1 MGQLP
6 ITKLTF
12 TGKALKY
19 YPLGTFNCFTQNSGF
34 KLFDFGGFRHTKVR
48 TETINQSAFLSE
60 YRLLFEVH
68 AA

>member
-48 TETINQSAFLSE
+48 ILSVC
-60 YRLLFEVH
+60 FSFKVQTVI
-68 AA
+68 